1 MTSSSTAALATMAA
15 AASSTLSGSSALV
28 ASALEP
34 TTIIESMLLPGIDEV
49 LSCRLV
55 GPFSIAV
62 QALVGTLGF
71 STLVI
76 KRHFERPRRP
86 WLVWYVL
93 NLTLDCTVG
102 ILFITGY
109 LRLFGY
115 LARRLHV
122 KGLESGQYG
131 DPPSWRRW
139 VKQAS
144 IFCASMVCMKLTVVM
159 LISLFPVL
167 VGIGDLILKPVQL
180 THSPRFEIIF
190 VMAVWPLTLN
200 IFESWVIDQ
209 FIKKK
214 GHQNDISTA
223 EGHLPLTSGDENHRR
238 MLFGP
243 ANTLSLSSASS
254 DSRTL
259 GSHSARGTRLS
270 IEMSEFD
277 LAEDDAGD
285 SGVAKKHESELLD
298 RLFRPSTDLTDMQA
312 IRLAPQRPSPDHV
325 SALLLPTSQN
335 PFSDSEQDDLGEDL
349 AKSTTKSH

>member
-1 MTSSSTAALATMAA
+1 MAA

-71 STLVI
+71 STLPSE
-76 KRHFERPRRP
+76 FGMP
-86 WLVWYVL
+86 YVL
-93 NLTLDCTVG
+93 NLTLDCTIG